1 MASEV
6 TGGALVQAAGL
17 GYGTGRGRVHGA
29 GQGPSAADRGAGS
42 TVRGHGAAARGTGAT
57 TASAAKRKS
66 RDVVCKILVL
76 DFLDVLQIV
85 NACNFITMFN
95 DTKLK
100 TSIATTSTVI
110 VISWSG

>member
-1 MASEV
+1 MVPAKALARPAGVLALPS
-6 TGGALVQAAGL
+6 GAV
-17 GYGTGRGRVHGA
+17 
-29 GQGPSAADRGAGS
+29 
-42 TVRGHGAAARGTGAT
+42 ARPPEAQ
-57 TASAAKRKS
+57 AAKRKS

-76 DFLDVLQIV
+76 AFLDVLQIV